1 MYRIITDSACD
12 LKVELIKQY
21 KIEMIPIYI
30 YNEDKEYRDKVSI
43 MPEKMYSMMDEGA
56 FFKTAQIPPKIFED
70 SFRNHLSKGDKCL
83 YIGFSS
89 GISST
94 FNSSVVARENVLKD
108 YPKGEIIVFD
118 SRLTCGML
126 GLAVLEAAKMLD
138 ANRGIEEIIDML
150 EHYRD
155 HGEHI
160 FTVDNI
166 EYLFKGGRVSR
177 TSAIIGGMLNIKPI
191 LEIRDGKLEIL
202 EKIRGRKKA
211 MNRMADIIKERN
223 HNICEQTVAVGH
235 SNDMKSKDLL
245 IEKITRETECQ
256 NYIIE
261 YMGGAIAAHT
271 GPGILAVFFLN
282 KLYNE

>member
-12 LKVELIKQY
+12 LKVELIQKY

-202 EKIRGRKKA
+202 EKTRGRKKA
-211 MNRMADIIKERN
+211 LNRMSDIIKERN

-256 NYIIE
+256 DYIIE